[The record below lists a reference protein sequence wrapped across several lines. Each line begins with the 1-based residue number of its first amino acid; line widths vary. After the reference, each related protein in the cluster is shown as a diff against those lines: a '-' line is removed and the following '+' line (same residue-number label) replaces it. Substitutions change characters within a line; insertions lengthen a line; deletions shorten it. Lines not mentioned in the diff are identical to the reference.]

1 MSASEPGKEEEAQ
14 EAPPVCDNCGGAAT
28 LRLTPLD
35 AGELECC
42 GEALLPSDGVLTLCR
57 AACPNFAFR
66 VYDFN
71 AARTEAEVET
81 DDHVE
86 CAQCGE
92 GFHCVRAAAA
102 GCRRGC

>member
-1 MSASEPGKEEEAQ
+1 M
-14 EAPPVCDNCGGAAT
+14 
-28 LRLTPLD
+28 
-35 AGELECC
+35 
-42 GEALLPSDGVLTLCR
+42 LTLCK

-92 GFHCVRAAAA
+92 GFHCVRAAGGPPLRVRPREGVAQRHPLHLTLLLSPRLLQITFRVA
-102 GCRRGC
+102 VEWLGKK